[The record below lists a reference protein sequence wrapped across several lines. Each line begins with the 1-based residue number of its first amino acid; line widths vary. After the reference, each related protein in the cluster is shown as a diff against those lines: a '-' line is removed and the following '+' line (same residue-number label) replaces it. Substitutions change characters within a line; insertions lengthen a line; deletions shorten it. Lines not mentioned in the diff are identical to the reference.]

1 MEEIINCFEYL
12 MNIKMVCDKMI
23 LSKNVILLICEK
35 IVNRIIEYIKI
46 VFISDMVDVE
56 IIFLFGSLFEVVVV

>member
-12 MNIKMVCDKMI
+12 INIKMVCDKMI

>member
-23 LSKNVILLICEK
+23 LSKNVILCICEK

-56 IIFLFGSLFEVVVV
+56 IIFLFGSLFEVFVV

>member
-1 MEEIINCFEYL
+1 MEEIINFFEYL
-12 MNIKMVCDKMI
+12 MNIKMVSDKMI

-46 VFISDMVDVE
+46 VFISDMEDVE
-56 IIFLFGSLFEVVVV
+56 IIFLFGSLFECIVI

>member
-12 MNIKMVCDKMI
+12 MNIKMVCDKVI

>member
-1 MEEIINCFEYL
+1 MEEIINFFEYL
-12 MNIKMVCDKMI
+12 MNIKMVSDKMI

-46 VFISDMVDVE
+46 VFISDMEDVE
-56 IIFLFGSLFEVVVV
+56 IIFLFGSLFDVIVV